1 MLTRTAFFAAAALAI
16 PPHHGP
22 GDRRTGPDAAQ
33 VTALLATLERTDP
46 VVCEMAVDA
55 FGHGWYGW
63 VRASGVG
70 ALGEVPESQ
79 REMQAR
85 MRRSVTDPRAVPVL
99 ASALGNANACVRRA
113 AASMLG
119 ESRVAADA

>member
-1 MLTRTAFFAAAALAI
+1 MLIRVAVFAATALAI
-16 PPHHGP
+16 PQHDGP
-22 GDRRTGPDAAQ
+22 GDRRAGPDAAQ
-33 VTALLATLERTDP
+33 VTTLLATLERTDP

-79 REMQAR
+79 RETQAR
-85 MRRSVTDPRAVPVL
+85 MRRSVTDPKAIPVL
-99 ASALGNANACVRRA
+99 TVSPGSRRGDSVIPGTTPRRA
-113 AASMLG
+113 
-119 ESRVAADA
+119 

>member
-1 MLTRTAFFAAAALAI
+1 MLIRVAVFAATALAI

-22 GDRRTGPDAAQ
+22 GDRRAGPDAAQ
-33 VTALLATLERTDP
+33 VTTLLVTLERTDP

-79 REMQAR
+79 RETQAR
-85 MRRSVTDPRAVPVL
+85 MRRGGYRP
-99 ASALGNANACVRRA
+99 ASRTAP
-113 AASMLG
+113 AASQPSTTSAG
-119 ESRVAADA
+119 VPHSTNTSRVC